1 MIRKTGLYTFF
12 GWVCIISGA
21 YVLISSSYKLSQTD
35 MSSYGDAIITYV
47 LESQIVEA
55 VSAMIIGGLLLGFAS
70 VIKQNNAAAM
80 RFDELNRKLDSLMCQ
95 KDSAPDS
102 ENGGSTYDQ
111 NFACAQSGTS
121 TPEQVSVPY
130 KSVSNWELWA
140 FRTHLKVPNVVWLG
154 AVCLVFVLC
163 LLIYFILK

>member
-1 MIRKTGLYTFF
+1 MIKKTSLYTFF

-80 RFDELNRKLDSLMCQ
+80 RFDELNRKLDSLMRQ

-121 TPEQVSVPY
+121 TPEQEC
-130 KSVSNWELWA
+130 KQ
-140 FRTHLKVPNVVWLG
+140 LG
-154 AVCLVFVLC
+154 AVGVQDAPEGA
-163 LLIYFILK
+163 

>member
-21 YVLISSSYKLSQTD
+21 YVLISSSYKLSHTD
-35 MSSYGDAIITYV
+35 MSSYGDTIITYV

-55 VSAMIIGGLLLGFAS
+55 VSSMIIGGLLLGFAS

-80 RFDELNRKLDSLMCQ
+80 RFDELNRKLDSLMRQ
-95 KDSAPDS
+95 KDNAPDFGNS
-102 ENGGSTYDQ
+102 GSTYDQ

-163 LLIYFILK
+163 LLLYFILK

>member
-1 MIRKTGLYTFF
+1 MTRKTGLYTFF
-12 GWVCIISGA
+12 GWVCMISGA
-21 YVLISSSYKLSQTD
+21 YVLVSSSYKLSHTD
-35 MSSYGDAIITYV
+35 MSSYGDEILAYV
-47 LESQIVEA
+47 LESRIVEA

-80 RFDELNRKLDSLMCQ
+80 RFDALNRKLDSLMRQ

-102 ENGGSTYDQ
+102 ENGGGTYDQ

-121 TPEQVSVPY
+121 APEQASVPY
-130 KSVSNWELWA
+130 KGISNWELWA

-163 LLIYFILK
+163 LLIHFILK